1 MSNKIENILKEFIE
15 LADSKILQLQATSMY
30 TPVTK
35 DTCFKNIEKYESLIK
50 DAEKILKKIKNNK
63 QNE

>member
-1 MSNKIENILKEFIE
+1 MSNKIEDILKEFIE

-35 DTCFKNIEKYESLIK
+35 DTCIKNIEKYESLIK

-63 QNE
+63 QNG